1 MQNRTEANRR
11 FLSDHQRSESGTFYW
26 SRSLL
31 QTLRSAAWSWSFPSI
46 LATWIFKNEIAYDCI
61 LYAWIYLY
69 NVIIYLCMIIYICI
83 YMHTIRPI
91 LTTVLDF
98 EACEIA
104 RQDTTKHGLV
114 PMRRRLC
121 PLWPRPFERWN
132 GRVCEG
138 MQVILPWQ
146 ITSCRNMRKLDAS
159 KRIQMED
166 AYRWGCM

>member
-11 FLSDHQRSESGTFYW
+11 FLSDHQRSESGTF
-26 SRSLL
+26 LL
-31 QTLRSAAWSWSFPSI
+31 EPFAAADTSVSCVVMEFSFDFSN
-46 LATWIFKNEIAYDCI
+46 LDFQKWDCI
-61 LYAWIYLY
+61 WLHIICINILIYNMY
-69 NVIIYLCMIIYICI
+69 YLFMYDYI

-91 LTTVLDF
+91 LTTLLDF

-121 PLWPRPFERWN
+121 PLWPRPFERCN

-138 MQVILPWQ
+138 MQLILPWQ